1 MNRVPQRILRTGF
14 RHWLDTGQQALLP
27 EGAPPVDLPGPSSL
41 CRPAPGSRPEDAGS
55 LLLAAKA
62 LVFCGFPLQ
71 PTPLTSLTRQAQL
84 GADTHLTVYFS
95 TTEPGVPIPYG
106 ADRALLAWI
115 TTLTYDTGFVTF
127 TNLTDFFEAFQ
138 LARSGV
144 QYQRFEQ
151 RLQRLLSLSLSVILR
166 TPTGV
171 VRLNMRPIQKAY
183 TPRDGCEA
191 RRLLASENR
200 SKQLSLLPSD
210 LKRYG
215 IVLDPAFHEYLRDNP
230 VLLPLTLMRRFH
242 ARPLFWDAASYLLY
256 RCWSAKTQSRITWS
270 QVRRQLASVDQ
281 HDRRL
286 VKSLNRVTEEIRKDY
301 PDFPAHIEA
310 GTHDLIVAPFRPPEE
325 HFRA

>member
-14 RHWLDTGQQALLP
+14 RHWLDTGQQTLVP
-27 EGAPPVDLPGPSSL
+27 EGAPPVELRSPSSI

-171 VRLNMRPIQKAY
+171 VGSTCAPSKRHTLPETAAKPAGFSP
-183 TPRDGCEA
+183 PRAA
-191 RRLLASENR
+191 RSSSR
-200 SKQLSLLPSD
+200 SCPPTLSATGSSSIPPSTC
-210 LKRYG
+210 RG
-215 IVLDPAFHEYLRDNP
+215 
-230 VLLPLTLMRRFH
+230 
-242 ARPLFWDAASYLLY
+242 ARPS
-256 RCWSAKTQSRITWS
+256 I
-270 QVRRQLASVDQ
+270 VRRRAG
-281 HDRRL
+281 RR
-286 VKSLNRVTEEIRKDY
+286 R
-301 PDFPAHIEA
+301 
-310 GTHDLIVAPFRPPEE
+310 
-325 HFRA
+325 RAFT

>member
-1 MNRVPQRILRTGF
+1 MNSVPQRILRTGF

-27 EGAPPVDLPGPSSL
+27 EGAPPIDLLSPGSVY
-41 CRPAPGSRPEDAGS
+41 RPGPGSRPEDAGS

-151 RLQRLLSLSLSVILR
+151 RLQRLFESVAVGDPENGYRRRPAQHAAHPKGLHSQRWLR
-166 TPTGV
+166 SPQTS
-171 VRLNMRPIQKAY
+171 RLREPLEAALAPALRP
-183 TPRDGCEA
+183 
-191 RRLLASENR
+191 
-200 SKQLSLLPSD
+200 
-210 LKRYG
+210 
-215 IVLDPAFHEYLRDNP
+215 
-230 VLLPLTLMRRFH
+230 
-242 ARPLFWDAASYLLY
+242 
-256 RCWSAKTQSRITWS
+256 
-270 QVRRQLASVDQ
+270 
-281 HDRRL
+281 
-286 VKSLNRVTEEIRKDY
+286 
-301 PDFPAHIEA
+301 
-310 GTHDLIVAPFRPPEE
+310 
-325 HFRA
+325 